1 MGDQGFDDRQLD
13 AASGGSAHPRHHG
26 GRQHVEIDGEVE
38 VVATGDKGIQPVQK
52 LGQCGLG
59 HRLVQH
65 VPDPQFIG
73 AGKQR
78 LGIGGLRHPEAG
90 VMKRCP
96 LSGALLGDLEEGST

>member
-1 MGDQGFDDRQLD
+1 MIVSFCV
-13 AASGGSAHPRHHG
+13 AAHSLVSVDEVGVVADGL
-26 GRQHVEIDGEVE
+26 GEVE

-52 LGQCGLG
+52 LGQVSRSHL
-59 HRLVQH
+59 LVQH

-96 LSGALLGDLEEGST
+96 LSVALLGDLEEGST